1 MLVTFVYICVILYAS
16 CAVCVL
22 ETFGRGYPPFTAKPE
37 YRGIK
42 QLVNVTTRVVERKLN
57 VCSTEVVF
65 SITDEFRPR
74 KCSLYRMNKSAVNS
88 TDLGPDPKRLENNTI
103 YIIYKKNNSVHFLL
117 FNKQF
122 FDLLFKVQR
131 GSPEF
136 VFSVNCFFLQ
146 M

>member
-1 MLVTFVYICVILYAS
+1 
-16 CAVCVL
+16 
-22 ETFGRGYPPFTAKPE
+22 
-37 YRGIK
+37 
-42 QLVNVTTRVVERKLN
+42 
-57 VCSTEVVF
+57 
-65 SITDEFRPR
+65 
-74 KCSLYRMNKSAVNS
+74 MNKSAVNS

-136 VFSVNCFFLQ
+136 GFSVNCFFYKCRQPPHNLWVTTSLTE
-146 M
+146 